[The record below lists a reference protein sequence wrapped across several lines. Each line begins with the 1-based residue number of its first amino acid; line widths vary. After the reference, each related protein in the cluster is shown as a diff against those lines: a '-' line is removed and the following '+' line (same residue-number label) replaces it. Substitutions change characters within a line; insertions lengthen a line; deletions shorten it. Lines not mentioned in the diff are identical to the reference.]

1 MRRKLNKKYYIIEQE
16 VALINNGGLYVKIL

>member
-16 VALINNGGLYVKIL
+16 VALINNGALYVKIH